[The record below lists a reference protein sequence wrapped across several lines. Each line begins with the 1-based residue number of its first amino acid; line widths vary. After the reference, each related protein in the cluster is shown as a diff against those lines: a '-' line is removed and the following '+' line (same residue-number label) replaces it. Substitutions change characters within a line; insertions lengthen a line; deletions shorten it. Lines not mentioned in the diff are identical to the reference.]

1 MSAKLKGRKSKA
13 ASLVPLALLSA
24 AWTASIAGAD
34 SVASAAKND
43 NHGLPDGSAV
53 PSQAIKA
60 PASVPIPGAI
70 APAVPDGT
78 ADAVVAGA
86 STSGIPSAALSAYQR
101 AAQIIDAADT
111 TCNVPWE
118 LIAAIGRVES
128 NHGQYAGNALN
139 SDGVSVPGVFGP
151 QLNGKNGTQAIMDT
165 DGGQLDQDSVY
176 DRAVGPMQFIPSTWS
191 SVKVDADGDGQ
202 RNPQD
207 IDDASLA
214 SGVYLCSGDDDL
226 GTRGGQEASVFR
238 YNHSK
243 AYVDLVLRIMEAYS
257 QGDYTAIPSG
267 TYGGTI
273 FSPSAASTIKSR
285 QHAAQ
290 QHHSS
295 TTTTAGG
302 STTTTTG
309 GSTTTPSGPSG
320 GTSNPPSTPGTGT
333 ATDPIKKATEGLTS
347 TLTDVT
353 GTVTQPLANTL
364 GSLTEA
370 LNFCNAQVGTIPDPL
385 HLLSPLMS
393 SINSRCAGKVQGMTE
408 NDAAALIPNSIDTLL
423 SWLGL
428 HL

>member
-1 MSAKLKGRKSKA
+1 MFANLKGRKSKA

-34 SVASAAKND
+34 SSASAAKND
-43 NHGLPDGSAV
+43 GQGLPDGSSV

-70 APAVPDGT
+70 APAVPDGA
-78 ADAVVAGA
+78 ADATVAGA

-128 NHGQYAGNALN
+128 NHGQYAGNTLN

-151 QLNGKNGTQAIMDT
+151 VLDGKNGTQAIMDT
-165 DGGQLDQDSVY
+165 DGGQLDKDPVY

-226 GTRGGQEASVFR
+226 GTRAGQEASVFR

-267 TYGGTI
+267 TYGGTV
-273 FSPSAASTIKSR
+273 FTPSAASTIKTR
-285 QHAAQ
+285 HHAATKKQ
-290 QHHSS
+290 AAGS
-295 TTTTAGG
+295 TGGNTSGG
-302 STTTTTG
+302 STG
-309 GSTTTPSGPSG
+309 GSTSG
-320 GTSNPPSTPGTGT
+320 GSTGGSGGGGLPNVDDTQAGSGGGLIDTVTGAVGGLTGGSTSSPSPSPSPDPVTKLLTYTEAALKCTSQGLIDNPLST
-333 ATDPIKKATEGLTS
+333 TDPFDKCVY
-347 TLTDVT
+347 DYM
-353 GTVTQPLANTL
+353 
-364 GSLTEA
+364 
-370 LNFCNAQVGTIPDPL
+370 
-385 HLLSPLMS
+385 H
-393 SINSRCAGKVQGMTE
+393 
-408 NDAAALIPNSIDTLL
+408 
-423 SWLGL
+423 
-428 HL
+428 

>member
-1 MSAKLKGRKSKA
+1 MSAMLKGRKSKA

-43 NHGLPDGSAV
+43 NHGLPDGTAV

-70 APAVPDGT
+70 APAVPDGA

-101 AAQIIDAADT
+101 GAQIIDAADT

-128 NHGQYAGNALN
+128 NHGQYAGNTLN
-139 SDGVSVPGVFGP
+139 SDGVSEPGVYGP
-151 QLNGKNGTQAIMDT
+151 VLDGKNGTQAIMDT
-165 DGGQLDQDSVY
+165 DGGELDQDPVY

-214 SGVYLCSGDDDL
+214 SAVYLCSGDDDL
-226 GTRGGQEASVFR
+226 STRAGQEASVFR

-243 AYVDLVLRIMEAYS
+243 SYVDLVLRIMEAYS

-273 FSPSAASTIKSR
+273 FSPSAASTIKTR
-285 QHAAQ
+285 QHAAK
-290 QHHSS
+290 QHS
-295 TTTTAGG
+295 TASG
-302 STTTTTG
+302 STTTQSG
-309 GSTTTPSGPSG
+309 SSSSGSTSTTSPSG
-320 GTSNPPSTPGTGT
+320 GSAPSTPTAPDADT
-333 ATDPIKKATEGLTS
+333 ATDPIKEATKGLTDGLADA
-347 TLTDVT
+347 TTTVTEPLTTAVT
-353 GTVTQPLANTL
+353 GVLTTTQAILKCTTQGLVNNL
-364 GSLTEA
+364 LV
-370 LNFCNAQVGTIPDPL
+370 NDPARDPFDQCVYNYT
-385 HLLSPLMS
+385 H
-393 SINSRCAGKVQGMTE
+393 
-408 NDAAALIPNSIDTLL
+408 
-423 SWLGL
+423 
-428 HL
+428 

>member
-34 SVASAAKND
+34 SVASAAKNHS
-43 NHGLPDGSAV
+43 HGLPDGSAV
-53 PSQAIKA
+53 PGQAIKA

-70 APAVPDGT
+70 APAVPDGA

-111 TCNVPWE
+111 TCKVPWE

-128 NHGQYAGNALN
+128 NHGQYAGNTLN
-139 SDGVSVPGVFGP
+139 SDGVSEPGVFGP
-151 QLNGKNGTQAIMDT
+151 ELNGKNGTQAIADT
-165 DGGQLDQDSVY
+165 DGGQLDQDPLY

-214 SGVYLCSGDDDL
+214 SAVYLCSGDDDL
-226 GTRGGQEASVFR
+226 GTRAGQEASVFR

-285 QHAAQ
+285 HHAAQ
-290 QHHSS
+290 QHASTATGTTSSS
-295 TTTTAGG
+295 TG
-302 STTTTTG
+302 STGTTGGTG
-309 GSTTTPSGPSG
+309 GSTG
-320 GTSNPPSTPGTGT
+320 GTPGTPGTPGTGG
-333 ATDPIKKATEGLTS
+333 ATDPITQAAQGLTS
-347 TLTDVT
+347 TLTDAT
-353 GTVTQPLANTL
+353 TVITQPVVNTL
-364 GSLTEA
+364 STLTEA
-370 LNFCNAQVGTIPDPL
+370 TGFCSGQLSFVPD
-385 HLLSPLMS
+385 LLKSTTVSL
-393 SINSRCAGKVQGMTE
+393 CAPRVQGKTE
-408 NDAAALIPNSIDTLL
+408 ADAAALIPNALCGTNGVLA
-423 SWLGL
+423 WLGINSL
-428 HL
+428 LC

>member
-34 SVASAAKND
+34 SVASAAKHD

-70 APAVPDGT
+70 APAVPNGA
-78 ADAVVAGA
+78 ADATVAGA

-128 NHGQYAGNALN
+128 NHGQYAGNTLN

-151 QLNGKNGTQAIMDT
+151 VLDGKNGTQAIMDT
-165 DGGQLDQDSVY
+165 DGGQLDHDAVY

-226 GTRGGQEASVFR
+226 GSRAGQEASVFR

-290 QHHSS
+290 QQHSSATTS
-295 TTTTAGG
+295 TTTG
-302 STTTTTG
+302 TTSGTTG
-309 GSTTTPSGPSG
+309 GSTG
-320 GTSNPPSTPGTGT
+320 GTTGGSTGGNTGGTVGGAT
-333 ATDPIKKATEGLTS
+333 GGATDPIKQATQNLTKNLSDATTVITDPVVKTLSSLASAS
-347 TLTDVT
+347 T
-353 GTVTQPLANTL
+353 
-364 GSLTEA
+364 
-370 LNFCNAQVGTIPDPL
+370 FCDSQ
-385 HLLSPLMS
+385 LSPLVS
-393 SINSRCAGKVQGMTE
+393 
-408 NDAAALIPNSIDTLL
+408 TLL
-423 SWLGL
+423 EPTAVKLCAPLVEGKTESQAASIIPDNLADILHWLGL
-428 HL
+428 

>member
-128 NHGQYAGNALN
+128 NHGQYAGNTLN

-151 QLNGKNGTQAIMDT
+151 QLNGKSGTQAIMDT

-226 GTRGGQEASVFR
+226 STRAGQEASVFR

-273 FSPSAASTIKSR
+273 FSPSAASTIKTR

-290 QHHSS
+290 QHSS
-295 TTTTAGG
+295 TSTSGG
-302 STTTTTG
+302 STTTTSG
-309 GSTTTPSGPSG
+309 GTTTTPTDQGG
-320 GTSNPPSTPGTGT
+320 GTPTVPGTPTTGGT
-333 ATDPIKKATEGLTS
+333 TDPIKQATQGLTDK
-347 TLTDVT
+347 LTDAT
-353 GTVTQPLANTL
+353 TVITQPVQDTL
-364 GSLTEA
+364 GTLTEA
-370 LNFCNAQVGTIPDPL
+370 LGFCRTQISSVPLIGTLLEPAAQK
-385 HLLSPLMS
+385 
-393 SINSRCAGKVQGMTE
+393 CAPKVQGMTE
-408 NDAAALIPNSIDTLL
+408 TDAATTIPNTLTSL
-423 SWLGL
+423 LNWLGL
-428 HL
+428 